1 MPAIH
6 RLLFATAAGLLL
18 CASQAS
24 ATLITLSD
32 VASNGGGN
40 APSADVLDATMEF
53 VVDDI
58 LNTLTLTVTNTTVA
72 PDEFNINRIYFNG
85 GGNVTG
91 LTMNAF
97 PLGWAFEANTEA
109 NGFGTFDFALG
120 AGPVEG
126 GGLNVIFP
134 GAIFAKVFVFDIQF
148 SGPYAKAD
156 FIDVFS
162 TLPPGDIATTHAA
175 KFVQGPGDASGF
187 GARIPAPGS
196 ILLLGIAGAF
206 LTGRRRRRR

>member
-1 MPAIH
+1 MPSTPRFLI
-6 RLLFATAAGLLL
+6 ATAAGLLL

-40 APSADVLDATMEF
+40 APSAEVLDATMDF
-53 VVDDI
+53 DVDLL

-72 PDEFNINRIYFNG
+72 PDEFKINRIYFNG

-97 PLGWAFEANTEA
+97 PGGWDFRKDTHA
-109 NGFGTFDFALG
+109 NGFGIFDFALG
-120 AGPVEG
+120 SGNING
-126 GGLNVIFP
+126 SGNSLILP
-134 GAIFAKVFVFDIQF
+134 GESLEFVFDIQK
-148 SGPYAKAD
+148 SGPILKAD
-156 FIDVFS
+156 FINVFS
-162 TLPPGDIATTHAA
+162 MEPPGDTAMTHAA

-187 GARIPAPGS
+187 GAIPAPGS
-196 ILLLGIAGAF
+196 IVLLGIAGAF

>member
-1 MPAIH
+1 MTSTT

-32 VASNGGGN
+32 VSSNGGN
-40 APSADVLDATMEF
+40 APPPEVLDATMDF
-53 VVDDI
+53 DVDLL
-58 LNTLTLTVTNTTVA
+58 LNTLTLTVTNTTTV
-72 PDEFNINRIYFNG
+72 PNEFGINRIYFNA

-97 PLGWAFEANTEA
+97 PLGWAFEPDTHA
-109 NGFGTFDFALG
+109 NGFGIFDFALG
-120 AGPVEG
+120 AGPPDG
-126 GGLNVIFP
+126 ADPNLIFP
-134 GAIFAKVFVFDIQF
+134 GLAKVFVFDIQF
-148 SGPYAKAD
+148 SGAYAKAD

-162 TLPPGDIATTHAA
+162 MLPQGDIATTHAA

-196 ILLLGIAGAF
+196 LLLLGIAGAF
-206 LTGRRRRRR
+206 LAGRRRRRR